1 MKGGKVELRDAHKSV
16 DGVPSHCSLVWDGHG
31 ERIVTAGP
39 DSTVIIRPYPLSSS
53 SSLTL
58 RQHNSAV
65 TALAVSPNSTSL
77 ASASRSVKLFTFPG
91 GEFERDVSRFTLPIR
106 SLAFNKSGSLLA
118 AAGDDDGIKLIST
131 IDGSV
136 IRVLK
141 GHKGPVTSISFDP
154 KDEYLASA
162 DGYGTI
168 IFWELSSGKSVNIL
182 EKKAPNNGL
191 DMTILNG
198 VSWRPDGEMLAVPG
212 LKNDVVVYDRD
223 TAEKLFTLK
232 GGHLEQVTFLSWSPN
247 GSYLA
252 TCGLD
257 RQVLIW
263 DVEQK
268 QDIDKRKFDNRICS
282 MAWRPKENGLAVIDI
297 MGRFGVWEGAVPSHM
312 KSPVEGSPS
321 VHSLVSEPF
330 AADEEENNDTYSS
343 DSLAQIDGV
352 DDDLDT
358 PAHRK
363 RLQKRSYDK
372 DDSDEDSSAHLGQYS
387 RSRPHKRPNAEPVRR
402 EGGGSEEHVSCRSGR
417 SKMAM
422 QEAFQPG
429 CTPIQDGKRH
439 FLCYN
444 MIGSITS
451 LRNGESSH
459 VEVDFHDTGRG
470 YRVPSMTDY
479 FGFTM
484 AALNDRGCVFANPC
498 RGEKNTS
505 TLMYRPFSSWAN
517 NSEWSMRFDMEEEVR
532 NVALGVGW
540 VAAVTSLNFL
550 RIFTEGGL
558 QKYVLSVDGPVVST
572 AGHKD
577 VLVIVTHAS
586 ECLPNG
592 DQVLEFNVL
601 DISKRSLITK
611 GRLPLTPGSY
621 LTWLGFSEE
630 GLLSS
635 YDSKG
640 VMRVYMMQYACSWV
654 PCFSASKERKAE
666 GEHYWVVGLSSTR
679 VFCVICSLPDI
690 HPQVT
695 PKPVLAPFSLACPLA
710 SSDLGADDLEKE
722 FMMNDLY
729 LVQAEGR
736 IAEMAALDLD
746 TTLQDEEIL
755 NLEASLDRCILK
767 LIASCCKGDKLVRA
781 TELARCFLLEKSL
794 NGAIKLVTA
803 MKLPVLAERFT
814 NMLEER
820 LLDDSQATTPAV
832 VTRETTIPVS
842 DPQKSYTPSD
852 GSPSVPSPIASISLP
867 STVFA
872 KVGQPKIKD
881 GTETE
886 KTSFIKDETATEKT
900 SFIKDEAT
908 TEKTSFNKSSEPNG
922 KVMSVQ
928 VSRPSNPFAKA
939 SNVQERSSLLD
950 SIKQMNK
957 AVHSTNKMT
966 GEHKRKESSSIKEI
980 PKPKKPLKK

>member
-1 MKGGKVELRDAHKSV
+1 MKGGKVELREAHKSV
-16 DGVPSHCSLVWDGHG
+16 DGAPSHCCLVWDGHG

-39 DSTVIIRPYPLSSS
+39 DSTVIIHPYPLSSS
-53 SSLTL
+53 SSSVTL
-58 RQHNSAV
+58 RQHNYAV

-118 AAGDDDGIKLIST
+118 AAGDDDGIKLISA

-136 IRVLK
+136 VRVLK
-141 GHKGPVTSISFDP
+141 GHKGPVTSLSFDP
-154 KDEYLASA
+154 KDEYLASV
-162 DGYGTI
+162 DGYGTV
-168 IFWELSSGKSVNIL
+168 IFWELSSGNSVNIL

-198 VSWRPDGEMLAVPG
+198 LSWRPDGEMLAVPG
-212 LKNDVVVYDRD
+212 LKNEVVMYDRD

-247 GSYLA
+247 GNYLA

-297 MGRFGVWEGAVPSHM
+297 IGKFGVWEGAVPSHM

-321 VHSLVSEPF
+321 VRSLVSELFPP
-330 AADEEENNDTYSS
+330 DEEENHGTGCSG
-343 DSLAQIDGV
+343 SLDQIGGD
-352 DDDLDT
+352 DDDLDA
-358 PAHRK
+358 PVDRK
-363 RLQKRSYDK
+363 RLHKRSYYK
-372 DDSDEDSSAHLGQYS
+372 DDSDEDSSTHLGPYS
-387 RSRPHKRPNAEPVRR
+387 TSRPHKKPNARPAGR
-402 EGGGSEEHVSCRSGR
+402 ERAGSEELVSSRSGR
-417 SKMAM
+417 SKMVM
-422 QEAFQPG
+422 QDAFQPG
-429 CTPIQDGKRH
+429 STPIQDGKRH

-451 LRNGESSH
+451 LQNGESSH

-484 AALNDRGCVFANPC
+484 AALNDHGCVFANPC

-517 NSEWSMRFDMEEEVR
+517 NSEWSMRFDMDEEVR

-540 VAAVTSLNFL
+540 IAAVTSHNFL

-558 QKYVLSVDGPVVST
+558 QNYVLSVDGPVVAT

-577 VLVIVTHAS
+577 ELVIVTHAS

-592 DQVLEFNVL
+592 DQVLEFNML
-601 DISKRSLITK
+601 DISKRTLITK

-640 VMRVYMMQYACSWV
+640 VLRVYIMQYANSWV
-654 PCFSASKERKAE
+654 PCFSAAKERKAE
-666 GEHYWVVGLSSTR
+666 GEHYWVVGLNSTK
-679 VFCVICSLPDI
+679 VFCIICGLPDI
-690 HPQVT
+690 HPQVA
-695 PKPVLAPFSLACPLA
+695 PKPVLTPFSLACPLA

-722 FMMNDLY
+722 FMMNNLY
-729 LVQAEGR
+729 IVQAEGK
-736 IAEMAALDLD
+736 IAEMAALGLD

-781 TELARCFLLEKSL
+781 TELARHLLLEKSL

-814 NMLEER
+814 NMLEVR
-820 LLDDSQATTPAV
+820 LLDDSQATTSAA
-832 VTRETTIPVS
+832 VTRETIIPVCE
-842 DPQKSYTPSD
+842 PQRSFAASD
-852 GSPSVPSPIASISLP
+852 GLPSVPSPVASISLP
-867 STVFA
+867 SPVFA
-872 KVGQPKIKD
+872 KMGQPKIKD
-881 GTETE
+881 ET
-886 KTSFIKDETATEKT
+886 
-900 SFIKDEAT
+900 T
-908 TEKTSFNKSSEPNG
+908 TEKTSFNNSSESNG
-922 KVMSVQ
+922 KDMSDPVL
-928 VSRPSNPFAKA
+928 RPSNPFAKA
-939 SNVQERSSLLD
+939 SSVQERSSLFD
-950 SIKQMNK
+950 SIKQMKKADLSSNK
-957 AVHSTNKMT
+957 VAD
-966 GEHKRKESSSIKEI
+966 EHKRKESSLVKEF
-980 PKPKKPLKK
+980 PKPKKPVKK